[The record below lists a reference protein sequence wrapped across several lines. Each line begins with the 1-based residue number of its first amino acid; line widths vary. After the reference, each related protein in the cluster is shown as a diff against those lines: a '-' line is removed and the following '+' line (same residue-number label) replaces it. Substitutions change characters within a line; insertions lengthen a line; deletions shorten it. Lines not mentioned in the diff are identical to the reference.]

1 MHRLLKKLARQ
12 AMMGLTSFRKNNPK
26 EGRPHIMNACRMET
40 EKAYTSC
47 ACRAATEKLRL
58 DVDLQRLDRRWLA
71 YDLDTL
77 LSLDGGSPSLCVCRL
92 PDREG

>member
-1 MHRLLKKLARQ
+1 
-12 AMMGLTSFRKNNPK
+12 
-26 EGRPHIMNACRMET
+26 MNECSMET
-40 EKAYTSC
+40 TKAYTSC

-77 LSLDGGSPSLCVCRL
+77 LSSDGGSPSLGVYRL
-92 PDREG
+92 PDGEG